1 MYTTFKTDITKVLIS
16 TFFINKNSQWRKM
29 CSWKKYLLVQI
40 RLYNLHTFVTWRTKT
55 CKGVNFIF
63 ASTPV
68 LTRIRQTFRKVIIT
82 MLTTKA
88 WTAKT
93 LVGTLLV
100 LANTIFTYFQLFAV
114 FWIILDF
121 GFAFGAFI
129 YIFTGIPCKKMTS
142 YVMLMLL
149 NERSCIFFLQTTP
162 KKVMALNWFLDHLQ
176 KILFKPFFDQVPNKG
191 SFYLLQVSLKPYC
204 KNLGSRV
211 PS

>member
-68 LTRIRQTFRKVIIT
+68 LTWIRQTFRKVIIT

-114 FWIILDF
+114 FGIILDF

-142 YVMLMLL
+142 YVMLL
-149 NERSCIFFLQTTP
+149 NERSCLFFYKQPP
-162 KKVMALNWFLDHLQ
+162 KKLW
-176 KILFKPFFDQVPNKG
+176 
-191 SFYLLQVSLKPYC
+191 C
-204 KNLGSRV
+204 
-211 PS
+211 

>member
-1 MYTTFKTDITKVLIS
+1 M
-16 TFFINKNSQWRKM
+16 
-29 CSWKKYLLVQI
+29 
-40 RLYNLHTFVTWRTKT
+40 T

-68 LTRIRQTFRKVIIT
+68 LTWIRQTFRKVIIT

-129 YIFTGIPCKKMTS
+129 YIFTGIPCKKIC
-142 YVMLMLL
+142 YVIELKVM
-149 NERSCIFFLQTTP
+149 SFFLQTTP
-162 KKVMALNWFLDHLQ
+162 KKVMVLN
-176 KILFKPFFDQVPNKG
+176 
-191 SFYLLQVSLKPYC
+191 
-204 KNLGSRV
+204 
-211 PS
+211 

>member
-1 MYTTFKTDITKVLIS
+1 MFVKKVL
-16 TFFINKNSQWRKM
+16 TFTNSA
-29 CSWKKYLLVQI
+29 
-40 RLYNLHTFVTWRTKT
+40 LHTFITWRTQT
-55 CKGVNFIF
+55 CEGVNFIF

-68 LTRIRQTFRKVIIT
+68 LTWSRQTFRKVIIT

-142 YVMLMLL
+142 YVKGKSLG
-149 NERSCIFFLQTTP
+149 
-162 KKVMALNWFLDHLQ
+162 V
-176 KILFKPFFDQVPNKG
+176 PFHRITSQY
-191 SFYLLQVSLKPYC
+191 S
-204 KNLGSRV
+204 
-211 PS
+211 